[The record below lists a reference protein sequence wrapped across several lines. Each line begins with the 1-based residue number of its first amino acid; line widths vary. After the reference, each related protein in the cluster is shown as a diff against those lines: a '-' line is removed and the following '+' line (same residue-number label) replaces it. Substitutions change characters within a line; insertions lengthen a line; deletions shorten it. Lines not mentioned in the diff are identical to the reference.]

1 MFKAEKTK
9 NVGIFYVSGKDNFE
23 RLITIFNGNLSTKS
37 KQKEFEN
44 WLLTFNQQYKMDINY
59 KNNLII
65 PSLSNSWI
73 SGFFDA
79 LGCFNGRIKNC
90 KKNKFNKVPY
100 LSFSI
105 KYNEFYIIK
114 LLRDVFLNTQK
125 KNLNNIKY
133 DKSIESWVFHCSD
146 FIKLKV
152 IRRYLSIHKLRTTSK
167 SLAFRNWCKIH
178 NLVLN
183 KEHLT
188 EDGLNK
194 INLLTKKLIS

>member
-105 KYNEFYIIK
+105 EYNEFYIIK

-125 KNLNNIKY
+125 KILIILNM
-133 DKSIESWVFHCSD
+133 
-146 FIKLKV
+146 
-152 IRRYLSIHKLRTTSK
+152 
-167 SLAFRNWCKIH
+167 
-178 NLVLN
+178 
-183 KEHLT
+183 
-188 EDGLNK
+188 
-194 INLLTKKLIS
+194 INQ